1 MLGYILKII
10 VSIQL
15 NEIIEIY
22 AIVSAIAIIINDLN
36 NSVFMSYYFEIQIIN
51 SGYNYIS

>member
-1 MLGYILKII
+1 MFWYILKII

-22 AIVSAIAIIINDLN
+22 AIVSVIGIIINDLN
-36 NSVFMSYYFEIQIIN
+36 NSVFMSYYFKIHIIN